1 MASLD
6 IDVINSSQTIN
17 ESDRENYGIM
27 ALNSSST
34 PRKLISP
41 KGLKSPSQRNI
52 GNRLHFFG
60 SPKNMIGKNKTTGI

>member
-41 KGLKSPSQRNI
+41 KGLKSPS
-52 GNRLHFFG
+52 
-60 SPKNMIGKNKTTGI
+60 